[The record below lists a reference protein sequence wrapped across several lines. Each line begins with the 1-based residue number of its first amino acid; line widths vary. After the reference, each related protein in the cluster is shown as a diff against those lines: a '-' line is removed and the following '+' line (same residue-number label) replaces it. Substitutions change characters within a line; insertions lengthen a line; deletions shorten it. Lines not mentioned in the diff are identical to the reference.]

1 MTPSDILLYSHQYLL
16 SHCQKCFLLR
26 QVGANTE
33 THRQILNRVKDLG
46 TLNPKW
52 DDAQIPPPPSRL
64 RALCR
69 VKNWTG

>member
-52 DDAQIPPPPSRL
+52 DVSI
-64 RALCR
+64 RALPSGIR
-69 VKNWTG
+69 EPSNKEAERI